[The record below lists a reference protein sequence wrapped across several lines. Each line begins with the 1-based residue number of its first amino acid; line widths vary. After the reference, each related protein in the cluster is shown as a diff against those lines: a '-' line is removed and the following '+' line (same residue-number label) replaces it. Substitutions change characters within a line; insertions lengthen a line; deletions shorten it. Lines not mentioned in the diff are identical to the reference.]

1 MQISEHVSVSWLS
14 SLLVSDHLVLE
25 ANEDFLHGV
34 VRIPVFEHVKLGW
47 LNNTIVLVDARE
59 VDFGVELN
67 LAWLSWVVITTSDLH
82 HVDSVVKV
90 GVLRTNNGAIP
101 VCERLVVT

>member
-1 MQISEHVSVSWLS
+1 LS
-14 SLLVSDHLVLE
+14 SLLVGDHLVLE

-34 VRIPVFEHVKLGW
+34 VSIPVFEHVELGW
-47 LNNTIVLVDARE
+47 LNNTIALVDAWD

-67 LAWLSWVVITTSDLH
+67 LAWYSWVVITTCDLH

-101 VCERLVVT
+101 VCERLIVT